1 MNIDIVCVG
10 KIKERYLKDAIAEYS
25 KRLTR
30 FTKISIIE
38 VADEKTPEHAS
49 DAVNEQIKAKEGDR
63 ILKHLR
69 DNATVVALAIEGK
82 QLTSE
87 QLAAHRTVG
96 PAWREPCAVRD
107 RRLTWPR
114 PARAHTRRH
123 AAELFEDDVP
133 PPAHARDSA
142 RAGLPRIQ
150 DQRARAVPQITD
162 TQYIYGGGI
171 TLPIIRIDA

>member
-87 QLAAHRTVG
+87 QLAAHIAQWGLHGVSYVQFVIGGSLGLDPRVLTSANMLLSFSKMTFPHQLMRVILLEQVYRG
-96 PAWREPCAVRD
+96 FKINAHEPY
-107 RRLTWPR
+107 
-114 PARAHTRRH
+114 HK
-123 AAELFEDDVP
+123 
-133 PPAHARDSA
+133 
-142 RAGLPRIQ
+142 
-150 DQRARAVPQITD
+150 
-162 TQYIYGGGI
+162 
-171 TLPIIRIDA
+171 

>member
-30 FTKISIIE
+30 FAKISIIE

-49 DAVNEQIKAKEGDR
+49 DAVNEGDR

-69 DNATVVALAIEGK
+69 DNATVVALAIEGR

-87 QLAAHRTVG
+87 QLAAHIAQWGLHGVSHVQFVIGGSLGLDPRVLTRADMLLSFSKMTFPHQLMRVILLEQVYRG
-96 PAWREPCAVRD
+96 FKINAHEPY
-107 RRLTWPR
+107 
-114 PARAHTRRH
+114 HK
-123 AAELFEDDVP
+123 
-133 PPAHARDSA
+133 
-142 RAGLPRIQ
+142 
-150 DQRARAVPQITD
+150 
-162 TQYIYGGGI
+162 
-171 TLPIIRIDA
+171 

>member
-87 QLAAHRTVG
+87 QLAAHIAQWGLHDVSHVQFVIGGSLGLDPRVLTRADMLLSFSKMTFPHQLMRVILLEQVYRG
-96 PAWREPCAVRD
+96 FKINAHEPY
-107 RRLTWPR
+107 
-114 PARAHTRRH
+114 HK
-123 AAELFEDDVP
+123 
-133 PPAHARDSA
+133 
-142 RAGLPRIQ
+142 
-150 DQRARAVPQITD
+150 
-162 TQYIYGGGI
+162 
-171 TLPIIRIDA
+171 

>member
-30 FTKISIIE
+30 FAKINVIE
-38 VADEKTPEHAS
+38 VSDEKTPEHAS

-69 DNATVVALAIEGK
+69 NNATVVALAIEGK

-87 QLAAHRTVG
+87 QLASRTSHSG
-96 PAWREPCAVRD
+96 ACMA
-107 RRLTWPR
+107 
-114 PARAHTRRH
+114 
-123 AAELFEDDVP
+123 
-133 PPAHARDSA
+133 
-142 RAGLPRIQ
+142 
-150 DQRARAVPQITD
+150 
-162 TQYIYGGGI
+162 
-171 TLPIIRIDA
+171 